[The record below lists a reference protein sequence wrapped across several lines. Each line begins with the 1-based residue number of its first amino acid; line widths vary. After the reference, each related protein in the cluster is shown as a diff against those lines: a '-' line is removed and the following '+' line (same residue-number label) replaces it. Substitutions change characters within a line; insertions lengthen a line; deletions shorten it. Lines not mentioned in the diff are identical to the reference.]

1 MATILLVGSDAP
13 LLEGLSQTLAAS
25 GHRSQLAQSLAEA
38 AEAASAAPPLLA
50 VVQRD
55 FATNAAEMLR
65 IPLAAGGTFVLFR
78 LDLDAPM
85 PALGTALQRA
95 VIAELA
101 LPLERHRLIALVQ
114 SVAERARRSG
124 RGPTHTPPEDQPPY
138 RP

>member
-1 MATILLVGSDAP
+1 MATILLVGTDAP

-25 GHRSQLAQSLAEA
+25 GHRTHIALSLAEG
-38 AEAASAAPPLLA
+38 AEFASSEPPLLA

-55 FATNAAEMLR
+55 LAANAAEMLR
-65 IPLAAGGTFVLFR
+65 IPLAPGGTFVLFR
-78 LDLDAPM
+78 LGPEAPT

-95 VIAELA
+95 VIADLA

-114 SVAERARRSG
+114 SVAERAKRTG
-124 RGPTHTPPEDQPPY
+124 RGPTHTPPEDRAPY

>member
-1 MATILLVGSDAP
+1 MATILLVGTDSP
-13 LLEGLSQTLAAS
+13 LLEGLSQSLAAS
-25 GHRSQLAQSLAEA
+25 GHQTHIALSLAEA
-38 AEAASAAPPLLA
+38 SESARAAPPLVA

-55 FATNAAEMLR
+55 LAANVAEMLR

-78 LDLDAPM
+78 LGPDAPT

-95 VIAELA
+95 VIADLA

-114 SVAERARRSG
+114 SVAERARHTG
-124 RGPTHTPPEDQPPY
+124 RGPTHTPPEDRAPY